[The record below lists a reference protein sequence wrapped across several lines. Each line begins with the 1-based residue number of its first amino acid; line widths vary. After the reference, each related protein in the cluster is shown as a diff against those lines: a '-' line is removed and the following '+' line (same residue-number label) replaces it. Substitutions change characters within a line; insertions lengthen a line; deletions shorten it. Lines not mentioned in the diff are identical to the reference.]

1 MIVKRELAG
10 KFIRISFKMSSVFKK
25 HFSLCQKWPLNTDMT
40 ELPVSIKVVLP
51 SKINLNE
58 QFLQVITLISSSAP
72 K

>member
-1 MIVKRELAG
+1 
-10 KFIRISFKMSSVFKK
+10 
-25 HFSLCQKWPLNTDMT
+25 MT